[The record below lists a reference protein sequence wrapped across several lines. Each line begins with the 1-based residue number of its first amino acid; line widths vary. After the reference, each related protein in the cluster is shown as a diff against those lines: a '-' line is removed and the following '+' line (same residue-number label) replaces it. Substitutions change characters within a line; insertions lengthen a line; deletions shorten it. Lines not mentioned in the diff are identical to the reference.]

1 MFETHIIDIYK
12 GGMRYCKIEHLLK
25 GGKTHGPIVLNN
37 NNNKM
42 FLETSTF
49 LAING
54 IVSHLE
60 ASYELGPL
68 SSLPLVSP

>member
-12 GGMRYCKIEHLLK
+12 GGICDCKI
-25 GGKTHGPIVLNN
+25 
-37 NNNKM
+37 

-49 LAING
+49 LVING
-54 IVSHLE
+54 IVSLLE